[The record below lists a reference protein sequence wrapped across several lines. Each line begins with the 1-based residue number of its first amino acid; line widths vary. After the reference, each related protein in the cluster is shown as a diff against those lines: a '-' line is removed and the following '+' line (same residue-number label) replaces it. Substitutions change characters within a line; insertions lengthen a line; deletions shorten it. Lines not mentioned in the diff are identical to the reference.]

1 MSPRPSKETRPYR
14 PPSTTSREEFFSGG
28 SDKAFRESI
37 YNIVRALD
45 GLMSCREVFSKV
57 LGLTGSQ
64 FAVLMGV
71 AHKQNEE
78 GVTIRELSDHIR
90 LAAPHV
96 TTEVG
101 RMIRAKLLVKRP
113 NEADGRSVLVSL
125 SPTGQS
131 EVDRIAPLV
140 RKVNDQLFQGIEA
153 DELATVTRAMKMLV
167 LNSQRV
173 LAEVHY
179 GDLLDMATA
188 APDAPAKPTR
198 KAAIKKVAAKKVAA
212 KRPASRTPGKLA

>member
-1 MSPRPSKETRPYR
+1 MSTRLPAKKQSFR
-14 PPSTTSREEFFSGG
+14 PPHTTSRQEFFSGG

-37 YNIVRALD
+37 YSIVRALD
-45 GLMSCREVFSKV
+45 GLMSCREVFARV

-71 AHKQNEE
+71 AHQQNDD
-78 GVTIRELSDHIR
+78 GVTIRDLADHIR

-101 RMIRAKLLVKRP
+101 RLIRVKLLVKRP

-125 SPTGQS
+125 SPKGQQ
-131 EVDRIAPLV
+131 EVERIAPLV
-140 RKVNDQLFQGIEA
+140 RKVNDQLFEGIGS
-153 DELATVTRAMKMLV
+153 DELDTVTRAMKALV

-173 LAEVHY
+173 LAEVKF
-179 GDLLDMATA
+179 GDLLEIAQSVPEIVPEANKA
-188 APDAPAKPTR
+188 APKKRAARAPR
-198 KAAIKKVAAKKVAA
+198 
-212 KRPASRTPGKLA
+212 